1 MVSNRIDTE
10 RFGAQ
15 SPGTRLLNIMSR
27 SGVYIMIV
35 LLLVL
40 GTIVAPGIF
49 LTPNNMMDI
58 LEVGALLGTVALG
71 VTFVTYSGN
80 FLDMSVPSIMAFS
93 GIMAVQLLPL
103 GLAASIAGALLT
115 GALIGAINGFMVGRL
130 KANPIIWTLAVQFL
144 VSGMLKWAYTGNQI
158 YPDAV
163 AGVNMRVVEAFY
175 AIYRTR
181 LFGTIPLV
189 VLIMLALALLCQVVL
204 SWTRFGQQLRM
215 TGSSIKAARCSGIN
229 TGLTVW
235 IAFII
240 CGCFAGIGGLLLS
253 SLSKLGAFYMGEGYD
268 FSTLIA
274 IVLGGVTLLGGRGT
288 FVGVV
293 GGVITLGLLS
303 NILTFIGLGTFPQLF
318 VKGFVFILIVWLNTF
333 SLRKL
338 GKDYV

>member
-1 MVSNRIDTE
+1 MSKTTHAVGWR
-10 RFGAQ
+10 AL
-15 SPGTRLLNIMSR
+15 PAGTRVLTIMSR

-35 LLLVL
+35 LFLVV

-49 LTPNNMMDI
+49 LTVNNMIDI

-71 VTFVTYSGN
+71 VTFITYSGN

-103 GLAASIAGALLT
+103 GLAASIAGAVLT
-115 GALIGAINGFMVGRL
+115 GCLIGAINGFMVGRL

-144 VSGMLKWAYTGNQI
+144 VSGLLKWAYTGNQI
-158 YPDAV
+158 YPDAMP
-163 AGVNMRVVEAFY
+163 GVHTKTVEAFY
-175 AIYRTR
+175 AIYRTK
-181 LFGTIPLV
+181 LFGAIPLIV
-189 VLIMLALALLCQVVL
+189 VIMLALAVVCQVVL
-204 SWTRFGQQLRM
+204 SWTRYGQQLRM
-215 TGSSIKAARCSGIN
+215 TGSSLKAARCSGID
-229 TGLTVW
+229 TGRTIW

-240 CGCFAGIGGLLLS
+240 GGAFAGVGGLLLS

-274 IVLGGVTLLGGRGT
+274 IVLGGVTLFGGRGN

-318 VKGFVFILIVWLNTF
+318 VKGLVFILIVLLNTF

>member
-1 MVSNRIDTE
+1 MSDGIKTDRFDTQ
-10 RFGAQ
+10 AA
-15 SPGTRLLNIMSR
+15 GTRLLNLMSR
-27 SGVYIMIV
+27 SGVYIMIA
-35 LLLVL
+35 LLLIL

-49 LTPNNMMDI
+49 LTFGNLIDI

-71 VTFVTYSGN
+71 VTFVTFSGN

-93 GIMAVQLLPL
+93 GIVAVQLLPL

-115 GALIGAINGFMVGRL
+115 GSLIGAINGFMVGKL

-144 VSGMLKWAYTGNQI
+144 VSGLLKWAYTGNQI

-163 AGVNMRVVEAFY
+163 AGQNLKVVDAFY

-181 LFGTIPLV
+181 LFGSVPLIV
-189 VLIMLALALLCQVVL
+189 VIMLALALLCQFVL
-204 SWTRFGQQLRM
+204 ARTRFGMQLRL
-215 TGSSIKAARCSGIN
+215 TGSNLKAARCSGIN
-229 TGLTVW
+229 TSGIVW
-235 IAFII
+235 IAFILS
-240 CGCFAGIGGLLLS
+240 GAFAGIGGLLLS

-268 FSTLIA
+268 FSTITA
-274 IVLGGVTLLGGRGT
+274 IVLGGVTLLGGRGS
-288 FVGVV
+288 FVGVI

-303 NILTFIGLGTFPQLF
+303 NILTFMGLGTFEQLF

>member
-1 MVSNRIDTE
+1 MKTDRNGRQ
-10 RFGAQ
+10 AL
-15 SPGTRLLNIMSR
+15 GTRLLEAMSR

-35 LLLVL
+35 LLLIL

-49 LTPNNMMDI
+49 LTFNNLIDI

-103 GLAASIAGALLT
+103 GLWASIVGALLT
-115 GALIGAINGFMVGRL
+115 GSLIGAINGFMVGKL

-144 VSGMLKWAYTGNQI
+144 VSGLLKWAYTGNQI

-163 AGVNMRVVEAFY
+163 AGGNMRVVESFY
-175 AIYRTR
+175 AIYRTK
-181 LFGTIPLV
+181 LFGFLPLI

-204 SWTRFGQQLRM
+204 SRTRYGQQLRL
-215 TGSSIKAARCSGIN
+215 TGSNIKAARCSGID
-229 TGLTVW
+229 TERTVW
-235 IAFII
+235 LAFII

-268 FSTLIA
+268 FSTLTA
-274 IVLGGVTLLGGRGT
+274 IVLGGVTLLGGRGN

-303 NILTFIGLGTFPQLF
+303 NILTFMGMGTFPQLF

>member
-1 MVSNRIDTE
+1 LSDKIQT
-10 RFGAQ
+10 G
-15 SPGTRLLNIMSR
+15 RLAGRSFRLTALDLMSR
-27 SGVYIMIV
+27 SGVYIMIA
-35 LLLVL
+35 LLLIV
-40 GTIVAPGIF
+40 GTIVAPDIF
-49 LTPNNMMDI
+49 LTFGNLIDI

-103 GLAASIAGALLT
+103 GLAASIAGAILT
-115 GALIGAINGFMVGRL
+115 GCLIGTINGFMVGRL
-130 KANPIIWTLAVQFL
+130 KANPIIWTLALQFL
-144 VSGMLKWAYTGNQI
+144 LSGLLKWAYTGNQI

-163 AGVNMRVVEAFY
+163 AGQNLKVVEAFY
-175 AIYRTR
+175 AIYRAR
-181 LFGTIPLV
+181 LFGAIPLV
-189 VLIMLALALLCQVVL
+189 VVIMLALALLCQLLL
-204 SWTRFGQQLRM
+204 SRTRFGMQLRL
-215 TGSSIKAARCSGIN
+215 TGSNLKAARCSGVN
-229 TGLTVW
+229 TSGIVW
-235 IAFII
+235 IAFIL
-240 CGCFAGIGGLLLS
+240 CGGFAGIGGLLLS

-268 FSTLIA
+268 FSTITA
-274 IVLGGVTLLGGRGT
+274 IVLGGVTLLGGRGN

-303 NILTFIGLGTFPQLF
+303 NILTFIGLGTFEQLF

>member
-1 MVSNRIDTE
+1 LSDKIQT
-10 RFGAQ
+10 G
-15 SPGTRLLNIMSR
+15 RLAGRSFRLTALDLMSR
-27 SGVYIMIV
+27 SGVYIMIA
-35 LLLVL
+35 LLLIV
-40 GTIVAPGIF
+40 GTIVAPDIF
-49 LTPNNMMDI
+49 LTFGNLIDI

-80 FLDMSVPSIMAFS
+80 FLDLSVPSIMAFS

-115 GALIGAINGFMVGRL
+115 GCLIGAINGYMVGKL

-144 VSGMLKWAYTGNQI
+144 VSGLLKWAYTGNQI

-163 AGVNMRVVEAFY
+163 AGGNMKVVESFY

-181 LFGTIPLV
+181 LFGTIPLIV
-189 VLIMLALALLCQVVL
+189 AIMLALALLCQVVL
-204 SWTRFGQQLRM
+204 SRTRYGQQLRL
-215 TGSSIKAARCSGIN
+215 TGSNIKAAKCSGIN
-229 TGLTVW
+229 TSRIVW

-240 CGCFAGIGGLLLS
+240 CGGFAGIGGLLLS

-268 FSTLIA
+268 FSTITA
-274 IVLGGVTLLGGRGT
+274 IVLGGVTLLGGRGNYI
-288 FVGVV
+288 GVV

-303 NILTFIGLGTFPQLF
+303 NILTFIGLGTFEQLF

-338 GKDYV
+338 GRDYV

>member
-1 MVSNRIDTE
+1 MKTDRNGRQ
-10 RFGAQ
+10 AL
-15 SPGTRLLNIMSR
+15 GTRLLEAMSR

-35 LLLVL
+35 LLLIL

-49 LTPNNMMDI
+49 LTFNNLIDI

-93 GIMAVQLLPL
+93 GITAVQLLPL
-103 GLAASIAGALLT
+103 GLWASIVGALLT
-115 GALIGAINGFMVGRL
+115 GSLIGAINGFMVGKL

-144 VSGMLKWAYTGNQI
+144 VSGLLKWAYTGNQI

-163 AGVNMRVVEAFY
+163 AGGNMRVVESFY
-175 AIYRTR
+175 AIYRTK
-181 LFGTIPLV
+181 LFGFLPLI

-204 SWTRFGQQLRM
+204 SRTRYGQQLRL
-215 TGSSIKAARCSGIN
+215 TGSNIKAARCSGID
-229 TGLTVW
+229 TARTVW
-235 IAFII
+235 LAFII

-268 FSTLIA
+268 FSTLTA
-274 IVLGGVTLLGGRGT
+274 IVLGGVTLLGGRGN

-303 NILTFIGLGTFPQLF
+303 NILTFMGMGTFPQLF